1 MSPFDASVVNVT
13 LPSIQDSLRVSLS
26 YIIWIPAVYLLV
38 IASLE
43 TTLGRIGDIRGKR
56 TIFVISLFVFVAGSA
71 SAGFSVN
78 IIQLIVSRVVQGL
91 GAAGM
96 DAMGFAILTGAFRSQ
111 NRGKAFGINQMTIY
125 IGLTT
130 GPVIGGL
137 LVQSFGWMIHF
148 FREHSG
154 WTFCHTSYPAFY
166 QKR

>member
-1 MSPFDASVVNVT
+1 MSPFDASVVNVA

-56 TIFVISLFVFVAGSA
+56 SIFVISLFVFVAGSA

-78 IIQLIVSRVVQGL
+78 IFQLIVSRIVQGL

-96 DAMGFAILTGAFRSQ
+96 DAMGFAILTGAFRFSKSRQ
-111 NRGKAFGINQMTIY
+111 GFWN
-125 IGLTT
+125 
-130 GPVIGGL
+130 
-137 LVQSFGWMIHF
+137 
-148 FREHSG
+148 
-154 WTFCHTSYPAFY
+154 
-166 QKR
+166 